1 MSLLRLKFFNSMLA
15 FISNLITYLLLHT
28 SSNSMIFKNENKH
41 ISRFL
46 FKLMDFEI
54 MFSNIILKIQTLCS
68 SNASSQEVQKKH
80 LQLFFDIL
88 PIKYCIEYIVIFLPL
103 IVFID

>member
-1 MSLLRLKFFNSMLA
+1 MFVATMSLLRLKFFNSMLA

-68 SNASSQEVQKKH
+68 SNASSQEDSKLPKFVLQGAKKA
-80 LQLFFDIL
+80 FAI
-88 PIKYCIEYIVIFLPL
+88 IF
-103 IVFID
+103 